1 MQNKHTLSEINTQNF
16 KNGNFVIM
24 RRLATNKRI
33 LLLIFGIFIAGV
45 ILLCQ
50 FIFLKPTH
58 RLKPS
63 QGQLDLQS
71 WDQSRD
77 EALSLSG
84 NWDFYWNRFLTYQD
98 LSKSNPEPDLKV
110 DVPQVWN
117 NYKLR
122 GENLPGFGYAT
133 YRLKVVGVPKGIP
146 LAMRLQTLSTAYQL
160 YINDQLMASNGMIG
174 ATKEQ
179 FAPEYQPRIVEFTP
193 TGTGFELIILV
204 ANFIYARGGMW
215 YAIDFGTPEQIR
227 NMDRR
232 IVNKDLFL
240 LGALAVMALYY
251 LNIFLLRREDKSSL
265 YFVFMCVMF
274 VSRTLIYGDY
284 LIYRLVPFISFPAII
299 SIEYI
304 TVCWFTIFAVLM
316 VRELFPEETS
326 GTVLK
331 SFLVYGSVMAVIY
344 IFTHIAF
351 YTRLVYLLQITSIGM
366 GLYAI
371 FCVCIAFIKGKKDAL
386 LVLVGAIMVII
397 AAAHDMLYQNNQIL
411 SNYGELV
418 PIGLFMLLFMQSFV
432 LARRFSG
439 AFRDVESLSQKL
451 LKLDKVKDEFL
462 ANTSHELRTPLSGVL
477 GITEAMLQ
485 GSGGDL
491 CSEQRQ
497 NLGIIA
503 ASCRRLANLVN
514 DILDYSKLKHGDI
527 RLNIKPIRVD
537 GLMQTVVKVFQQ
549 LNKAKDFEVIIE
561 LSGTMPPVMADE
573 NRLVQILYNLIG
585 NATKFTIKGYV
596 KVSAK
601 VTGAMIEVCVSDTG
615 EGIPADK
622 LADIFK
628 SFEQVDTSLTRK
640 HGGTGLG
647 LSITKQLVEL
657 EGGRIWVQSTPGSGS
672 EFYFTLPIA
681 DNSSVEQELEM
692 ALPEIAVA
700 AHEEEPI
707 QQSQNVAG
715 GRTILLVDDDRVN
728 LQSATAILKIGGYPV
743 TAVNSGEAALA
754 RINRYHDYSLVILDV
769 MMPVMSGYEVCR
781 RIREKLTLF
790 ELPVLMLTA
799 KTNVAD
805 IVMGFEAGANDYLAK
820 PFEPQELTARVRTLV
835 NLKRSINQTIA
846 AELAFMQA
854 QIRPHFLYN
863 TLNTISS
870 FCDTAP
876 ERARSLIDEFS
887 NYLRQ
892 SFDFKNPEMYV
903 TLANEISLIK
913 SYVEI
918 EKARFGDKL
927 KVGFE
932 VTETG
937 TKKIPS
943 LSIQPLVE
951 NAIRHGIRKKGG
963 GGTVTVSVKN
973 TAEGLLIAVTDDGL
987 GIPKDKLVK
996 LLKNDA
1002 GRGVGLWNIDT
1013 RLKKLFGRGL
1023 VIESEPGKGTRVMFL
1038 IPPEVSLN

>member
-1 MQNKHTLSEINTQNF
+1 MM
-16 KNGNFVIM
+16 G
-24 RRLATNKRI
+24 RLETKKRI
-33 LLLIFGIFIAGV
+33 LLLISGIFMAGL
-45 ILLCQ
+45 ILICQ
-50 FIFLKPTH
+50 LNFLKPSY
-58 RLKPS
+58 RIKPVH
-63 QGQLDLQS
+63 GQLDLQN
-71 WDQSRD
+71 WNQHRD
-77 EALSLSG
+77 ELLSLSG
-84 NWDFYWNRFLTYQD
+84 NWDFYWNKFLTYQD
-98 LSKSNPEPDLKV
+98 ITKSNPKPDLKV

-117 NYKLR
+117 NYKIR
-122 GENLPGFGYAT
+122 GEKLPGFGYAT
-133 YRLKVVGVPKGIP
+133 YRLKVVGITKGKP
-146 LAMRLQTLSTAYQL
+146 LAMRIQTMSTAYRL
-160 YINDQLMASNGMIG
+160 FINNRLVAANGKVGDNQDQFS
-174 ATKEQ
+174 
-179 FAPEYQPRIVEFTP
+179 PEYRPKVVEFTP
-193 TGTGFELIILV
+193 TDTNFELIIHV
-204 ANFIYARGGMW
+204 ANFIYARGGIW

-227 NMDRR
+227 NIDRT

-265 YFVFMCVMF
+265 YFVFMCIMF
-274 VSRTLIYGDY
+274 VGRILIYGDY
-284 LIYRLVPFISFPAII
+284 LIYRLVPFISFLAII

-304 TVCWFTIFAVLM
+304 TVCWFTIFANLM
-316 VRELFPEETS
+316 IGELFPEETS

-331 SFLVYGSVMAVIY
+331 SFLIYGSVMAAIY
-344 IFTHIAF
+344 LFTPIAF
-351 YTRLVYLLQITSIGM
+351 YTRLVYLLQITAISM
-366 GLYAI
+366 GIYALI
-371 FCVCIAFIKGKKDAL
+371 PICIAFIRGKKDAL
-386 LVLVGAIMVII
+386 LVLVGAIMVVIC
-397 AAAHDMLYQNNQIL
+397 AAHDMLYQNTQIL

-418 PIGLFMLLFMQSFV
+418 PIGLFILLFMQSFV
-432 LARRFSG
+432 LARRFSE
-439 AFRDVESLSQKL
+439 AFRNVESLSQKL
-451 LKLDKVKDEFL
+451 LVMDKVKDEFL

-491 CSEQRQ
+491 ISEQRQ

-549 LNKAKDFEVIIE
+549 LNKSKDFEVIIE
-561 LSGTMPPVMADE
+561 LPGTMPLVMADE

-585 NATKFTIKGYV
+585 NATKFTTKGYV
-596 KVSAK
+596 KVSAR
-601 VTGAMIEVCVSDTG
+601 VTRAMLEVCVSDTG

-622 LADIFK
+622 LEDIFK
-628 SFEQVDTSLTRK
+628 SFEQVDNSLTRK

-657 EGGRIWVQSTPGSGS
+657 EGGRIWVKSTPGSGS

-692 ALPEIAVA
+692 TLPEIAVA

-707 QQSQNVAG
+707 QQSQKAASD
-715 GRTILLVDDDRVN
+715 RAILLVDDDQVN

-754 RINRYHDYSLVILDV
+754 EISRYHDYSLVILDV

-820 PFEPQELTARVRTLV
+820 PFEPEELIARVRTLV

-927 KVGFE
+927 KVEFE
-932 VTETG
+932 ITEVG
-937 TKKIPS
+937 MKKIPS

-963 GGTVTVSVKN
+963 GGTVTVSVEN
-973 TAEGLLIAVTDDGL
+973 TTEGILVGVTDDGL
-987 GIPKDKLVK
+987 GIPQDKLVQ

-1023 VIESEPGKGTRVMFL
+1023 LIESEPGKGTRVMFL

>member
-1 MQNKHTLSEINTQNF
+1 M
-16 KNGNFVIM
+16 M
-24 RRLATNKRI
+24 RRAVVKKRI
-33 LLLIFGIFIAGV
+33 LILIFGIFIAGV
-45 ILLCQ
+45 ILLCLYN
-50 FIFLKPTH
+50 FFKPIH
-58 RLKPS
+58 RIKPS
-63 QGQLDLQS
+63 QGQLDLES
-71 WDQSRD
+71 WNQRRD
-77 EALSLSG
+77 KLLSLSG

-98 LSKSNPEPDLKV
+98 ISSSNPKSDLQIE
-110 DVPQVWN
+110 VPQVWN
-117 NYKLR
+117 NYKLQ
-122 GENLPGFGYAT
+122 GKNLPGFGYAT
-133 YRLKVVGVPKGIP
+133 YRLKVVNVAKGIP
-146 LAMRLQTLSTAYQL
+146 LAMRIQTLSTAYQL
-160 YINDQLMASNGMIG
+160 YINDQPLAANGKIG
-174 ATKEQ
+174 TTKQQ
-179 FAPEYQPRIVEFTP
+179 FAPEYKPRVVEFTP
-193 TGTGFELIILV
+193 TDTSFELIIHV

-265 YFVFMCVMF
+265 YFVLMCIMF

-284 LIYRLVPFISFPAII
+284 LIYRLVPLISFPAII

-304 TVCWFTIFAVLM
+304 TVCWFTIFANLM
-316 VRELFPEETS
+316 VGELFPEETS
-326 GTVLK
+326 GKIIK
-331 SFLVYGSVMAVIY
+331 SILIFGSITAAIY
-344 IFTHIAF
+344 IFTPITF
-351 YTRLVYLLQITSIGM
+351 YTRLVYLLQITSISM
-366 GLYAI
+366 GIYALVT
-371 FCVCIAFIKGKKDAL
+371 VCIAFVRGKKDAL
-386 LVLVGAIMVII
+386 LVLVGATMVVIS
-397 AAAHDMLYQNNQIL
+397 AAHDMLYQNNQIL

-432 LARRFSG
+432 LARRFSD
-439 AFRDVESLSQKL
+439 AFRNVESLSQKL
-451 LKLDKVKDEFL
+451 LEMDKVKDEFL
-462 ANTSHELRTPLSGVL
+462 ANTSHELRTPLSGIL
-477 GITEAMLQ
+477 GLTEALLQ

-491 CSEQRQ
+491 SGEQRQ

-503 ASCRRLANLVN
+503 ASCRRLTNLVN

-537 GLMQTVVKVFQQ
+537 GLIQTVVKVFRQ
-549 LNKAKDFEVIIE
+549 LNKSKDFEVINE
-561 LSGTMPPVMADE
+561 LPGIMPPVMADE

-585 NATKFTIKGYV
+585 NATKFTTKGYV

-601 VTGAMIEVCVSDTG
+601 VTGRMLEICVSDTG

-622 LADIFK
+622 LEDIFK
-628 SFEQVDTSLTRK
+628 SFEQVDNSLTRK

-647 LSITKQLVEL
+647 LSITKRLVEL
-657 EGGRIWVQSTPGSGS
+657 EGGRIWVKSTPGSGS
-672 EFYFTLPIA
+672 EFYFTLPVA

-700 AHEEEPI
+700 THEEEPV
-707 QQSQNVAG
+707 QQSQKAAG
-715 GRTILLVDDDRVN
+715 DRTILLVDDDRVN
-728 LQSATAILKIGGYPV
+728 LQSATAILKIGGYSV
-743 TAVNSGEAALA
+743 TAVNNGEAALA
-754 RINRYHDYSLVILDV
+754 EINHYHDYSLVILDV

-781 RIREKLTLF
+781 KIREKLTLF
-790 ELPVLMLTA
+790 ELPILMLTA
-799 KTNVAD
+799 KTNIAD

-820 PFEPQELTARVRTLV
+820 PFEPEELIARVRTLV

-887 NYLRQ
+887 NYLRH
-892 SFDFKNPEMYV
+892 SFDFKNPEMFV
-903 TLANEISLIK
+903 PLANEISLVK

-927 KVGFE
+927 RVEYQIDEVGT
-932 VTETG
+932 V
-937 TKKIPS
+937 KIPS

-963 GGTVTVSVKN
+963 SGTVTVSVNN
-973 TAEGLLIAVTDDGL
+973 TAEGILVDVTDNGS
-987 GIPKDKLVK
+987 GISRDKLDQV
-996 LLKNDA
+996 LMPGS
-1002 GRGVGLWNIDT
+1002 GRGVGLWNIDS
-1013 RLKKLFGRGL
+1013 RLRKLFGRGL
-1023 VIESEPGKGTRVMFL
+1023 TIESEPGEGTRVMFL
-1038 IPPEVSLN
+1038 IPLEVSFS